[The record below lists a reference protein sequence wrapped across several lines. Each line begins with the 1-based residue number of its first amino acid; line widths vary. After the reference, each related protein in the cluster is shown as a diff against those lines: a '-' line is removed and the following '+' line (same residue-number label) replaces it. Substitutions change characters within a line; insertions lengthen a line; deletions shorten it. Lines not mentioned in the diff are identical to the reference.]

1 MEGAVSMMFA
11 KAGDRLVIHGHHV
24 GEPDRDAEILEVR
37 NVDGSPPY
45 VVRWSDSGHEA
56 LVFPGPDA
64 YVDHLVRESSDA

>member
-1 MEGAVSMMFA
+1 MFA

-37 NVDGSPPY
+37 HADGSPPY

-64 YVDHLVRESSDA
+64 YVEHFERQRSDA